1 MEEQLLLKIEKIK
14 EEQFL
19 DLIFQR
25 RGIVMDNKPYILV
38 VEDDK
43 PIRNFITAS
52 LKAQGFNYIETD
64 KGTEAIALSMSHK
77 PDLIILDLGLPDMD
91 GVDVITKVR
100 EWSKVPI
107 IIVSARENER
117 QKIEALDKGA
127 DDYLTKP
134 FGIGELLARVRVSL
148 RHSIITN
155 NKKEDMGIFK
165 VKDLVVDFNKRKV
178 TINDEDVHLTPNEYK
193 IMALLCK
200 FPGKVLTH
208 NFIIKEIWTSPAGNE
223 TQTLRVFMA
232 SLRRK
237 IEKNPAQPQYIYTE
251 VGVGYR
257 LVED

>member
-1 MEEQLLLKIEKIK
+1 
-14 EEQFL
+14 
-19 DLIFQR
+19 
-25 RGIVMDNKPYILV
+25 MDNKPYILV

-52 LKAQGFNYIETD
+52 LKAQGFNYMETD
-64 KGTEAIALSMSHK
+64 KGREGIALSMSHK

-91 GVDVITKVR
+91 GIDVITKVR

-148 RHSIITN
+148 RHIITTN
-155 NKKEDMGIFK
+155 NENESKGIFK

-178 TINDEDVHLTPNEYK
+178 TIDSEEIHLTPIEYK

-200 FPGKVLTH
+200 YSGKVLTH
-208 NFIIKEIWTSPAGNE
+208 NFIIKEIWSSPVGSE
-223 TQTLRVFMA
+223 TKSLRVFMA

-237 IEKNPAQPQYIYTE
+237 IEKNPALPQYIYTE

>member
-1 MEEQLLLKIEKIK
+1 
-14 EEQFL
+14 
-19 DLIFQR
+19 
-25 RGIVMDNKPYILV
+25 MDNKPYILV
-38 VEDDK
+38 VEDDR

-64 KGTEAIALSMSHK
+64 KGMEAIALSMSHK

-91 GVDVITKVR
+91 GIDVITKVR
-100 EWSKVPI
+100 EWSKIPI

-134 FGIGELLARVRVSL
+134 FGIGELLARIRVSL
-148 RHSIITN
+148 RHSRTSTN
-155 NKKEDMGIFK
+155 EKENIEIFK
-165 VKDLVVDFNKRKV
+165 IKGLIVDFDKRKV
-178 TINDEDVHLTPNEYK
+178 TIDNEDIHLTPIEYK

-200 FPGKVLTH
+200 YAGKVLTH
-208 NFIIKEIWTSPAGNE
+208 SFIINEIWGSAVGNE
-223 TQTLRVFMA
+223 TQSLRVFMA

-237 IEKNPAQPQYIYTE
+237 IEKSPAEPQYIYTE

-257 LVED
+257 LADD

>member
-1 MEEQLLLKIEKIK
+1 
-14 EEQFL
+14 
-19 DLIFQR
+19 
-25 RGIVMDNKPYILV
+25 MDNKPYILV

-64 KGTEAIALSMSHK
+64 KGTEAIALSISHR

-91 GVDVITKVR
+91 GINVITKVR
-100 EWSKVPI
+100 EWCKIPI

-148 RHSIITN
+148 RHSVTTN
-155 NKKEDMGIFK
+155 NEKENMGTFQ

-178 TINDEDVHLTPNEYK
+178 TINDEDIHLTPNEYK

-223 TQTLRVFMA
+223 TQSLRVFMA